1 MIIGDE
7 GLENVDVKIP
17 QGASRYFTITH
28 KDADGNVVDHSQS
41 TAKMA
46 FVGKDG
52 NIQLDECCT
61 CDNPQRAVHAWNL
74 LRLRHHEHHG
84 RPRDSGH
91 FECFWPRHVR
101 EAERELGP
109 GLQGLQEG
117 LGELAGGRSG
127 SGVPIGRE
135 LLECIGLAPAS
146 AGAFFVPLLVHL
158 WCAGWC
164 VSGAFDSKPVFS
176 NDGA

>member
-7 GLENVDVKIP
+7 GRENVDLKIP
-17 QGASRYFTITH
+17 QGTSLNFTITH

-101 EAERELGP
+101 EAERELGS

-135 LLECIGLAPAS
+135 LQVGVIGRCENRATSCNISVGLR
-146 AGAFFVPLLVHL
+146 GIL
-158 WCAGWC
+158 W
-164 VSGAFDSKPVFS
+164 DSEK
-176 NDGA
+176 